1 MVLAEVNLGD
11 LLWTSLWV
19 FMLVMFIW
27 VFIAIVSDLF
37 RDHELSGWMKAAW
50 LVGLIVFPLIG
61 SLVYLIV
68 RGRGMAERSAAQA
81 RAAQSD
87 FDSYV
92 RTVASSSGTGRVD
105 DLARL
110 SELRSNGTISDAEFE
125 QMKARIVQGTTATP

>member
-1 MVLAEVNLGD
+1 MVFADINLGD
-11 LLWTSLWV
+11 LLWTALWV

-37 RDHELSGWMKAAW
+37 RDHEVSGSIKALW
-50 LVGLIVFPLIG
+50 VVGLIVFPLIG

-81 RAAQSD
+81 RLAQSQ

-92 RTVASSSGTGRVD
+92 RNVASSSGTGPVD

-125 QMKARIVQGTTATP
+125 QMKTRIVEGSAASS